1 MTTKYFHLSRGQRYQ
16 IQALLQAGHSQKYIA
31 QFIGVH
37 AATISR
43 EIRRN
48 SIQCSRPPDRYKADN
63 AQIFASRRA
72 YKPLN
77 HKTKKGSIQRRIL
90 WLLRCGWSPEQI
102 AQTCQKR
109 NVEMLC
115 TESIYLF
122 IYQNRFRFGND
133 LTELLRRR
141 RRKRRKRCL
150 DKQPRVIIKN
160 KNSIHDRPPEVMLR
174 NVFGHFEIDT
184 AKCKN
189 GYLLVLTERKTLF
202 NHIIAMP
209 NKTAQNVQNA
219 LADIPFK
226 NLIKTITSDNGTEFA
241 NHQQITENQT
251 FDWYF
256 ADTYSPQQR
265 GTNENQIGQIRYFL
279 PRNTDLNTID
289 YQSIKNIQAK
299 LNNRP
304 RKKLNFIAPAKLFF
318 NQ

>member
-1 MTTKYFHLSRGQRYQ
+1 MTTKYFHLSQEQRYL
-16 IQALLQAGHSQKYIA
+16 IQALHEAQRSQKYIA
-31 QFIGVH
+31 QYIGVH
-37 AATISR
+37 PSTISR

-48 SIQCSRPPDRYKADN
+48 SLQCNCPPDKYKAVN
-63 AQIFASRRA
+63 AQLFAKGRA
-72 YKPLN
+72 YKPLSL
-77 HKTKKGSIQRRIL
+77 KTKKESIQRRML
-90 WLLRCGWSPEQI
+90 WLLHSGWSPEQI
-102 AQTCQKR
+102 AQTCRQR
-109 NVEMLC
+109 QIEMLC

-122 IYQNRFRFGND
+122 VYQNRFRFGKD
-133 LTELLRRR
+133 LTNLLRRR

-150 DKQPRVIIKN
+150 LKQPRTIIKN
-160 KNSIHDRPPEVMLR
+160 KKTIHNRPPEVLLR
-174 NVFGHFEIDT
+174 KDFGHFEIDT

-219 LADIPFK
+219 IAELPFK
-226 NLIKTITSDNGTEFA
+226 NSIKTITSDNGTEFA

-265 GTNENQIGQIRYFL
+265 GTNENQIGQIRYYL
-279 PRNTDLNTID
+279 PRNADLNTID
-289 YQSIKNIQAK
+289 KQTIINIQAK

-318 NQ
+318 NH